1 MQNLFNYISEKIPLD
16 SKAKNFLS
24 SISKEIFL
32 KKNTILIEPNKNID
46 KTYFVING
54 CVRSFFYDIHG
65 REHTLQFAIN
75 NFWIS
80 DYIALY
86 NKELTTLTIET
97 IHDTKLIEFNIS
109 DVHKVCDNFPEF
121 AKMQRNLLEKHVATL
136 GKRIINL
143 LQLSAEERYDIFKKN
158 HPELEPYLFDY
169 HIASYLGIT
178 QQSLSRI
185 RSNLKTN

>member
-16 SKAKNFLS
+16 SKSKNFLS

-121 AKMQRNLLEKHVATL
+121 AKMQRNLLEKHVANL

-143 LQLSAEERYDIFKKN
+143 LQLSAEERYDVFKKN
-158 HPELEPYLFDY
+158 HPELATYLFDY

>member
-1 MQNLFNYISEKIPLD
+1 VQKLFDYISKKLPLD
-16 SKAKNFLS
+16 LNAKNYLTS
-24 SISKEIFL
+24 VSKEIVI
-32 KKNTILIEPNKNID
+32 KKNKILIEPNKNIN
-46 KTYFVING
+46 KTYFVIDG
-54 CVRSFFYDIHG
+54 CVRSFFFDIHG

-86 NKELTTLTIET
+86 NQEPTTLTIEA

-109 DVHKVCDNFPEF
+109 DIHKVCDNFPEF
-121 AKMQRNLLEKHVATL
+121 SKMQRSLLEKHVANL

-158 HPELEPYLFDY
+158 YPELETYLFDY

>member
-86 NKELTTLTIET
+86 NNELTTLTIET

-143 LQLSAEERYDIFKKN
+143 LQLSAEERYDVFKKN
-158 HPELEPYLFDY
+158 HPELDPYLFDY

>member
-1 MQNLFNYISEKIPLD
+1 MQNLFNYISDKIPLD
-16 SKAKNFLS
+16 ANAKNFLS
-24 SISKEIFL
+24 SISKEIIL

-46 KTYFVING
+46 KTYFVIDG

-97 IHDTKLIEFNIS
+97 IHDTKLIEFNIL
-109 DVHKVCDNFPEF
+109 DVHKLCDNFPEF

-143 LQLSAEERYDIFKKN
+143 LQLSAEERYDVFKKN
-158 HPELEPYLFDY
+158 HPELDPYLFDY

>member
-143 LQLSAEERYDIFKKN
+143 LQLSAEERYDVFKKN
-158 HPELEPYLFDY
+158 HPELDPYLFDY

>member
-16 SKAKNFLS
+16 SKAKNFLL

-143 LQLSAEERYDIFKKN
+143 LQLSAEERYVFFKKN
-158 HPELEPYLFDY
+158 HPELDPYLFDY

>member
-1 MQNLFNYISEKIPLD
+1 MQNLFDYISEKIPLD

-24 SISKEIFL
+24 SISKEIFF

-109 DVHKVCDNFPEF
+109 DIHKVCDNFPEF

-143 LQLSAEERYDIFKKN
+143 LQLSAEERYDVFKKN

>member
-1 MQNLFNYISEKIPLD
+1 MQNLFNYISDKIPLNAN
-16 SKAKNFLS
+16 AKNFLS
-24 SISKEIFL
+24 SISKEIIL
-32 KKNTILIEPNKNID
+32 KKNSILIKPNKNID
-46 KTYFVING
+46 KTYFVIDG

-65 REHTLQFAIN
+65 KEHTLQFAIN

-80 DYIALY
+80 DYIALF

-143 LQLSAEERYDIFKKN
+143 LDRKSVV
-158 HPELEPYLFDY
+158 
-169 HIASYLGIT
+169 
-178 QQSLSRI
+178 
-185 RSNLKTN
+185 

>member
-121 AKMQRNLLEKHVATL
+121 AKMQRNLLEKHVANL

-143 LQLSAEERYDIFKKN
+143 LQLSAEERYDVFKKN
-158 HPELEPYLFDY
+158 HPELATYLFDY

-185 RSNLKTN
+185 RSNLKTT

>member
-1 MQNLFNYISEKIPLD
+1 M
-16 SKAKNFLS
+16 
-24 SISKEIFL
+24 
-32 KKNTILIEPNKNID
+32 ID
-46 KTYFVING
+46 G

-86 NKELTTLTIET
+86 NKKRAYNFDNRT
-97 IHDTKLIEFNIS
+97 IHDTKLIEFNIL
-109 DVHKVCDNFPEF
+109 DVHKFCDNFPELQE
-121 AKMQRNLLEKHVATL
+121 MQRNLLEKHVATL

-143 LQLSAEERYDIFKKN
+143 LQLSAEERYHIFKKN
-158 HPELEPYLFDY
+158 HTCPELEPYLFDY

-185 RSNLKTN
+185 RSNLKLN